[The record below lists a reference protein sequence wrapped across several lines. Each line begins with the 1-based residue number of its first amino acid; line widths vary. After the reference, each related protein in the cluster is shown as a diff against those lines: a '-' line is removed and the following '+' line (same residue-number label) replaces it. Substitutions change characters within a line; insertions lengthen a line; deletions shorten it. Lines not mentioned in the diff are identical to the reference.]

1 MDDQKDQKPDAP
13 IPAVDVELVDL
24 LDELEGEKEPKAE
37 VATVPEPA
45 PAAIIPVAQVVSEP
59 EAAQA
64 EANDVREILTN
75 FRDIRNEI
83 FKNYKKDRDQVEE
96 AIQLF
101 LKNVKS
107 NVVTQTVV
115 EGYVK
120 ALGIK
125 AEINANAIGLLDS
138 QARLLSAGKGGALFV
153 QQLGLDPKELTKI
166 LMAPLYPDE
175 KLESKA

>member
-1 MDDQKDQKPDAP
+1 MGEPKPETP
-13 IPAVDVELVDL
+13 VPAVDPELVGL
-24 LDELEGEKEPKAE
+24 LDELEKEPEPKAE
-37 VATVPEPA
+37 LVKVPEPT
-45 PAAIIPVAQVVSEP
+45 PAASVPVAQVQVEP
-59 EAAQA
+59 EVVQE

-83 FKNYKKDRDQVEE
+83 FRNYKKDRDQVEE

-101 LKNVKS
+101 LKSVKS
-107 NVVTQTVV
+107 GTVTQAVV

-120 ALGIK
+120 AIGIK

-166 LMAPLYPDE
+166 LTAPLYPDE
-175 KLESKA
+175 KKPGV

>member
-1 MDDQKDQKPDAP
+1 MDEPKPKEETAL
-13 IPAVDVELVDL
+13 AVDPELVDL
-24 LDELEGEKEPKAE
+24 LEDLEKEPKAE
-37 VATVPEPA
+37 LAPIPEPV
-45 PAAIIPVAQVVSEP
+45 PAAAAIPVAQVQVEP
-59 EAAQA
+59 EVVQA

-83 FKNYKKDRDQVEE
+83 FQNYKKDRDQVEE

-101 LKNVKS
+101 LKSVGAG
-107 NVVTQTVV
+107 VVTQAII

-125 AEINANAIGLLDS
+125 ADINANAIGLLDS
-138 QARLLSAGKGGALFV
+138 QARLLSAGKGGALFI

-166 LMAPLYPDE
+166 LLTPRYPDE
-175 KLESKA
+175 QPENKA

>member
-1 MDDQKDQKPDAP
+1 MDEPKPKEETAL
-13 IPAVDVELVDL
+13 AVDPELVNLLEDL
-24 LDELEGEKEPKAE
+24 EKEPKAE
-37 VATVPEPA
+37 SVTVPEPA
-45 PAAIIPVAQVVSEP
+45 PAAVVPVAQVQVEP
-59 EAAQA
+59 EVVQA

-83 FKNYKKDRDQVEE
+83 FKNYKNDRAQVEE

-101 LKNVKS
+101 LKSVGTG
-107 NVVTQTVV
+107 VVTQAVI

-125 AEINANAIGLLDS
+125 ADINANAIGLLDS
-138 QARLLSAGKGGALFV
+138 QARLLSAGKGGALFI

-166 LMAPLYPDE
+166 LTAPLYPDE
-175 KLESKA
+175 KPESKA

>member
-1 MDDQKDQKPDAP
+1 MDEPKPKEETAL
-13 IPAVDVELVDL
+13 AVDPELVDL
-24 LDELEGEKEPKAE
+24 LEDLEKEPKAE
-37 VATVPEPA
+37 SVTVPEPA
-45 PAAIIPVAQVVSEP
+45 PAAVVPVAQVQVEP
-59 EAAQA
+59 EVVQA

-83 FKNYKKDRDQVEE
+83 FKNYKNDRAQVEE

-101 LKNVKS
+101 LKSVSKG
-107 NVVTQTVV
+107 VVTQAII

-125 AEINANAIGLLDS
+125 ADINSNAIGLLDS
-138 QARLLSAGKGGALFV
+138 QARLLSAGKGGALFI

-166 LMAPLYPDE
+166 LLSPPYPDE
-175 KLESKA
+175 QAQKTV